1 MLKARHGRL
10 LVTILALA
18 LLAALARWLED
29 SPTPHN
35 PSSADRQSETS
46 VAGCSA
52 AHCVGR
58 MP

>member
-29 SPTPHN
+29 SPLRTTRVARTGN
-35 PSSADRQSETS
+35 PRLPRSTTT
-46 VAGCSA
+46 
-52 AHCVGR
+52 
-58 MP
+58 